1 MSDATSARTYGQDY
15 VLPQSTP
22 SEHSTPLELD
32 DIQSGVLRPRPTP
45 YVATYIVFRIDD
57 RKAGRDLMRRVSEVV
72 TSAANPTSPLADTW
86 VSVALTYQG
95 LKALGVPQ
103 ASLDSFSWEFRQGMA
118 ARYADLGDT
127 GESHPDKWEQ
137 PLGSSAPHVV
147 LVAVSPDS
155 ERLEAA
161 LNRARETYRGMS
173 GVTAIWRQD
182 CHALPNEKEP
192 FGFRDG
198 ISHPAIEGS
207 GIPGTNPL
215 EKPLKA
221 GEFVLGYQDEMG
233 GTQKTE
239 PEILG
244 RNGTYVV
251 FRKLH
256 QRVAAFRKFV
266 KANSK
271 SAGEEELLA
280 AKMMGRWRSGAPLA
294 LCPVHD
300 DPALGADATR
310 NNAFLYEADDPAGLK
325 TPAGSH
331 IRRTNPRDASIA
343 GVARIHRMIRRGTAY
358 GPLLPEG
365 VLDDDGADRGLMFA
379 FVGAH
384 LGRQFEFVQSQWI
397 NDGVFIGAGD
407 DKDPVIGSDSKGVN
421 FTLPRKPLRKRFQ
434 GIPQF
439 VVTRGGEYC
448 FMPGLR
454 ALRWLS
460 QLET

>member
-1 MSDATSARTYGQDY
+1 M
-15 VLPQSTP
+15 
-22 SEHSTPLELD
+22 LELD

-45 YVATYIVFRIDD
+45 YAATYIALRIDD
-57 RKAGRDLMRRVSEVV
+57 RQAGRALMKRISNAV
-72 TSAANPTSPLADTW
+72 TSAANPESPLADTW

-95 LKALGVPQ
+95 LKALGVPEE
-103 ASLDSFSWEFRQGMA
+103 SLNSLSWEFRQGMA
-118 ARYADLGDT
+118 ARAKDLGDI
-127 GESHPDKWEQ
+127 GESDPSNWEQ
-137 PLGSSAPHVV
+137 PLGSPDVHVII
-147 LVAVSPDS
+147 VAVSPDA

-161 LNRARETYRGMS
+161 VARARETYQTMTGIE
-173 GVTAIWRQD
+173 AIWRQN

-207 GIPGTNPL
+207 GIPGTNPH
-215 EKPLKA
+215 EQPLKA
-221 GEFVLGYQDEMG
+221 GEFVLGYPDEMRG
-233 GTQKTE
+233 VQKTT

-256 QRVAAFRKFV
+256 QRVADFRRFLKT
-266 KANSK
+266 NSK
-271 SAGEEELLA
+271 SSDEEELLA

-294 LCPVHD
+294 LCPFHD
-300 DPALGADATR
+300 DPDLGADPQR
-310 NNAFLYEADDPAGLK
+310 NNAFMFEADDKAGLK
-325 TPAGSH
+325 TPGGSH

-358 GPLLPEG
+358 GPLLPEE
-365 VLDDDGADRGLMFA
+365 VLDDDGADRGIIFA

-384 LGRQFEFVQSQWI
+384 IGRQFEFVQSQWI
-397 NDGVFIGAGD
+397 NDAVFFGGGED
-407 DKDPVIGSDSKGVN
+407 RDPVTGSNRDGGNLTV
-421 FTLPRKPLRKRFQ
+421 PRKPVRRRIQ
-434 GIPQF
+434 GIPNF

-460 QLET
+460 DLQT

>member
-1 MSDATSARTYGQDY
+1 MA
-15 VLPQSTP
+15 
-22 SEHSTPLELD
+22 SERLELE

-45 YVATYIVFRIDD
+45 YVATYIAFRIDD
-57 RKAGRDLMRRVSEVV
+57 RKAGRDLMARVSRVV

-103 ASLDSFSWEFRQGMA
+103 PSLDSFAWEFRQGMA
-118 ARYADLGDT
+118 ARAGELGDT
-127 GESHPDKWEQ
+127 GESAPANWEQ
-137 PLGSSAPHVV
+137 PLGSSDLHVV
-147 LVAVSPDS
+147 LVAVSPD
-155 ERLEAA
+155 EQRLEGA
-161 LNRARETYRGMS
+161 LERAREAYRKMS
-173 GVTAIWRQD
+173 GIEAIWRQN
-182 CHALPNEKEP
+182 CYALPTETEP

-207 GIPGTNPL
+207 GIPGTNPQ
-215 EKPLKA
+215 ERPLRA
-221 GEFVLGYQDEMG
+221 GEFVLGYRDELG
-233 GTQKTE
+233 GVQRTE

-256 QRVAAFRKFV
+256 QRVAAFRQYL
-266 KANSK
+266 KANSSK
-271 SAGEEELLA
+271 VEEEELLA

-294 LCPVHD
+294 LCPFHD
-300 DPALGADATR
+300 NTELGADPRR
-310 NNAFLYEADDPAGLK
+310 NNDFLFEADDPAGFK
-325 TPAGSH
+325 TPGGSH
-331 IRRTNPRDASIA
+331 IRRCNPRDAAIA

-358 GPLLPEG
+358 GPPLPEG
-365 VLDDDGADRGLMFA
+365 IVVDDGADRGLMFA

-397 NDGVFIGAGD
+397 NDGVFFGAGTD
-407 DKDPVIGSDSKGVN
+407 RDPIVGSHEVS
-421 FTLPRKPLRKRFQ
+421 FTLPRKPVRKRLQ
-434 GIPQF
+434 GIPKF

-454 ALRWLS
+454 ALRWLAE
-460 QLET
+460 LET